1 MRDRYLPG
9 TFRGERV
16 SFATSA
22 TLANADAGN
31 TRARIRTNAR
41 IFVERRD
48 LLCCIVFSFSS
59 LSFPWWSLGSSD
71 GAAGPFPPPA
81 ANCIGRPQIRR
92 HASVHRIVESS
103 LTRLY
108 GFVNLYRHMWHR
120 RKIFVCFVQCAVMF
134 SSHAFRYSYCELSD
148 SRPCVPQAAAAIWTS
163 LRICIKKYGFFPEK
177 PGYPEEMQA
186 FLRIS
191 RHACSF
197 L

>member
-9 TFRGERV
+9 TFRGHECPSPRLRRLR
-16 SFATSA
+16 TQMR
-22 TLANADAGN
+22 GN
-31 TRARIRTNAR
+31 TRARIRRNAR

-71 GAAGPFPPPA
+71 GAAGPSPQPA

-108 GFVNLYRHMWHR
+108 DFVNLYRHMWHR

-134 SSHAFRYSYCELSD
+134 SSHAFHYSYCEFSD

-163 LRICIKKYGFFPEK
+163 LRICIRKYGFSPEK